1 MERGEIFFFHIYLCP
16 VLNEEQQGD
25 IDRILNGTLHEMKVA
40 LQQWQTNMKK
50 VEYFDLM
57 VSVTV

>member
-1 MERGEIFFFHIYLCP
+1 M
-16 VLNEEQQGD
+16 LNGEQQVD

-50 VEYFDLM
+50 VEYLDLM
-57 VSVTV
+57 VSV